1 MMTPQAKLR
10 AKLAGQDIVIAP
22 GAYDAMGALFAVE
35 AGFDTLYVSGAS
47 IAYSRLGRP
56 DIGLFGLAELTDTV
70 ARLADRVE
78 ASLIVDADTGFGNA
92 LNVQQT
98 VRQLERAGAAA
109 IQIEDQSMPKRCGHL
124 DGKALVPCA
133 EMVGKI
139 SAALDARR
147 DTDTVI
153 VARTDAIGVEGLD
166 AALERADAYAEAG
179 CDVLFVEAP
188 QDDGQV
194 AAIVDRFRG
203 RVPLLANM
211 VEGGKTPLRSAPEL
225 QALGYKLAIF
235 PGGLARA
242 VGHTM
247 RAYFTSLNQA
257 GTTAPFRDRMLDFMD
272 LNAAIGTPDMLER
285 GRRYDGGETE

>member
-1 MMTPQAKLR
+1 MTTPQERLR
-10 AKLAGQDIVIAP
+10 NRLGGDGIVIAP
-22 GAYDAMGALFAVE
+22 GAYDAMGALFAAE

-70 ARLADRVE
+70 ARLADRVD
-78 ASLIVDADTGFGNA
+78 AALIVDADTGFGNA

-98 VRQLERAGAAA
+98 VRQLERAGASA

-124 DGKALVPCA
+124 DGKMLVSRS
-133 EMVGKI
+133 EMAGKI

-147 DTDTVI
+147 DSDTMI
-153 VARTDAIGVEGLD
+153 VARTDAIGVEGLE
-166 AALERADAYAEAG
+166 AALDRAEVYAEAG

-188 QDDGQV
+188 QDDAQV
-194 AAIVDRFRG
+194 ASIVKRFSG

-225 QALGYKLAIF
+225 QALGYKIAIF

-247 RAYFTSLNQA
+247 RAYFTSLQTA
-257 GTTAPFRDRMLDFMD
+257 GTTAPFRDRMLDFKD
-272 LNAAIGTPDMLER
+272 LNAAIGTPEMLAR
-285 GRRYDGGETE
+285 GRRYDDGETE

>member
-1 MMTPQAKLR
+1 MTPQAKLR
-10 AKLAGQDIVIAP
+10 AKLAGQEIVIAP

-78 ASLIVDADTGFGNA
+78 AALIVDADTGFGNA

-166 AALERADAYAEAG
+166 AALDRADAYAEAG

-211 VEGGKTPLRSAPEL
+211 VEGGKTPLRSASEL

>member
-78 ASLIVDADTGFGNA
+78 AALIVDADTGFGNA

-109 IQIEDQSMPKRCGHL
+109 IQLEDQSMPKRCGHL

-166 AALERADAYAEAG
+166 AALDRADAYAEAG

>member
-10 AKLAGQDIVIAP
+10 AKLAGQEIVIAP

-78 ASLIVDADTGFGNA
+78 AALIVDADTGFGNA

-166 AALERADAYAEAG
+166 AALDRADAYAEAG

-211 VEGGKTPLRSAPEL
+211 VEGGKTPLRSASEL

>member
-10 AKLAGQDIVIAP
+10 AKLAGQEIVIAP

-78 ASLIVDADTGFGNA
+78 AALIVDADTGFGNA

-166 AALERADAYAEAG
+166 AALDRADAYAEAG

>member
-1 MMTPQAKLR
+1 MTTPQERLR
-10 AKLAGQDIVIAP
+10 NRLGGDGIVIAP
-22 GAYDAMGALFAVE
+22 GAYDAMGALFASE

-70 ARLADRVE
+70 ARLADRVD
-78 ASLIVDADTGFGNA
+78 AALIVDADTGFGNA

-98 VRQLERAGAAA
+98 VRQLERAGASA

-124 DGKALVPCA
+124 DGKMLVSRS
-133 EMVGKI
+133 EMAGKI

-147 DTDTVI
+147 DSDTMI
-153 VARTDAIGVEGLD
+153 VARTDAIGVEGLE
-166 AALERADAYAEAG
+166 AALDRAEAYAEAG

-188 QDDGQV
+188 QDDAQV
-194 AAIVDRFRG
+194 ASIVKRFSG

-225 QALGYKLAIF
+225 QALGYKIAIF

-247 RAYFTSLNQA
+247 RAYFTSLQTA
-257 GTTAPFRDRMLDFMD
+257 GTTAPFRDRMLDFKD
-272 LNAAIGTPDMLER
+272 LNAAIGTPEMLAR
-285 GRRYDGGETE
+285 GRRYDDGETE

>member
-1 MMTPQAKLR
+1 MTGLKR
-10 AKLAGQDIVIAP
+10 KLAEGGIIIAP

-56 DIGLFGLAELTDTV
+56 DIGLFGLAELADTV
-70 ARLADRVE
+70 ERLSDRVP

-98 VRQLERAGAAA
+98 VKRLEKAGAAA
-109 IQIEDQSMPKRCGHL
+109 IQLEDQAMPKRCGHL
-124 DGKALVPCA
+124 DGKALVSKS

-139 SAALDARR
+139 QAALDARR
-147 DTDTVI
+147 DAETLI
-153 VARTDAIGVEGLD
+153 VARTDAIAVEGFD
-166 AALERADAYAEAG
+166 AALDRAEAYADAG

-188 QDDGQV
+188 QDDRQISDIV
-194 AAIVDRFRG
+194 ARFRG

-211 VEGGKTPLRSAPEL
+211 VEGGKTPLRSAEEL
-225 QALGYKLAIF
+225 QALGYRIAIF

-242 VGHTM
+242 VSRTM
-247 RAYFTSLNQA
+247 RDYFTSLRDH
-257 GTTAPFRDRMLDFMD
+257 GTTQPFRDRMLDFKQ
-272 LNAAIGTPDMLER
+272 LNAAIGTPEMLAA
-285 GRRYDGGETE
+285 GRRYDGEES